1 MTDAPFRPKPPT
13 LSLLLWPLGVAFLG
27 LARVRAGFYKCCH
40 RPIRLGR
47 PTIAVGNLTFGGTGK
62 TPLTVAIARLLQ
74 EEGQR
79 PAVLLRGYGRTT
91 HGARRVYPTDLP
103 GQVGEEAV
111 LLARSLPGVPIAV
124 GEHREEA
131 AALVRQECSVFLLDD
146 AFQHLRVHRD
156 VDLLLVD
163 ASRPFDLHAPP
174 AGRLREPLSAARR
187 ASALIVTRGSTQDL
201 PPYLVPAA
209 EGRPLVAARFGWDP
223 VPQGG
228 SDFSSWNQLAGAPLV
243 AFAGIGNP
251 WAFFAQAQALG
262 LSLSRALAFPD
273 HAPPTQGRL
282 SRILDA
288 AEGAGA
294 KAVLTTEKDAVK
306 WAPAWPGRPP
316 LIYPRLT
323 VSLEGDVAALRGLLL
338 AACAGPAEPAPTS

>member
-13 LSLLLWPLGVAFLG
+13 LSLFLWPLGVAFLG
-27 LARVRAGFYKCCH
+27 LARVRAAAYKLWGH
-40 RPIRLGR
+40 PIRLGR
-47 PTIAVGNLTFGGTGK
+47 PTIAIGNLTFGGTGK

-91 HGARRVYPTDLP
+91 RGARRVQPADLP
-103 GQVGEEAV
+103 DDVGEEAV
-111 LLARSLPGVPIAV
+111 LLARSLPGVPVAV
-124 GEHREEA
+124 GERREEA
-131 AALVRQECSVFLLDD
+131 AALVLDECSVFLLDD

-174 AGRLREPLSAARR
+174 AGRLRELVSAARR
-187 ASALIVTRGSTQDL
+187 ASALVVTRGSAQDL
-201 PPYLVPAA
+201 PPALLPML
-209 EGRPLVAARFGWDP
+209 GSRPLVAARFGWDP
-223 VPQGG
+223 VPHG
-228 SDFSSWNQLAGAPLV
+228 SNAFASWGQLAGSPIV

-251 WAFFAQAQALG
+251 LAFFAQALALG
-262 LSLSRALAFPD
+262 LSLSQALPFPD
-273 HAPPTQGRL
+273 HARPTEGRL
-282 SRILDA
+282 ARVLEA
-288 AEGAGA
+288 AEEADA

-306 WAPAWPGRPP
+306 WASAWPGHLP
-316 LIYPRLT
+316 LLYPKLT

-338 AACAGPAEPAPTS
+338 AACMGPPGPAPTS